1 MKDGGL
7 ELDIVQ
13 LQEGQPQNGP
23 GHYAQVIYLI
33 STNTIK
39 AILPMLS
46 NRAST
51 IPRYIPLGPHWLM
64 GFSSAQGAAKM
75 TKRLLKMIMDEA
87 GITSIKP

>member
-1 MKDGGL
+1 MKDGRL

-23 GHYAQVIYLI
+23 GQYAQVIYLI
-33 STNTIK
+33 KITIK
-39 AILPMLS
+39 AILPTLS
-46 NRAST
+46 NRTST
-51 IPRYIPLGPHWLM
+51 IHRYIPLGPHWLM

>member
-1 MKDGGL
+1 MEDSGI
-7 ELDIVQ
+7 ELDIAQ

-23 GHYAQVIYLI
+23 GQYAQVIYLI
-33 STNTIK
+33 NITIK
-39 AILPMLS
+39 AILP
-46 NRAST
+46 T

-64 GFSSAQGAAKM
+64 GFSSAQRVAKM